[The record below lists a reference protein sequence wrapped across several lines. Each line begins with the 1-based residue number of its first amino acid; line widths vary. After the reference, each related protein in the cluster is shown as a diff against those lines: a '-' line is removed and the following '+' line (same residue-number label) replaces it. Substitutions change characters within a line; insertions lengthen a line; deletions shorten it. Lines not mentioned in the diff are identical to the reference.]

1 MCLVLRKESVMAV
14 CMLPCRES
22 SCRPVVAEKTS
33 VVLGEKT
40 ERGFTSRGR
49 FHRELEG
56 AVEEGR
62 EPIK

>member
-1 MCLVLRKESVMAV
+1 MMAV

-62 EPIK
+62 ESIK